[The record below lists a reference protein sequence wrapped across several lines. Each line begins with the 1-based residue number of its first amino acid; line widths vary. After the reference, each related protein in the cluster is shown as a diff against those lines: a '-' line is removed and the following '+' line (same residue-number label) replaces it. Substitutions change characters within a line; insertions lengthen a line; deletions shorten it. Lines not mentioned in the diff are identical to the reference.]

1 MKDQNDRRLFTAV
14 ALSLVIIT
22 IWQFFFAPP
31 PPPPELAGAAPI
43 TETAAPGAPAPV
55 AAASPVAAVSAEE
68 PCTGATTLL
77 KSGGTELELSDCGA
91 VRGVRFPAV
100 AGRKHVTGWWSWA
113 WERVLG
119 RTSDG
124 WHPYAGGGAA
134 LEMLPEGEFLLA
146 GRGPVALGGKWTIV
160 STEPLVQQRAT
171 ADGLTITRTITPGQ
185 DGLWS
190 AVLRFEADRP
200 LLGPF
205 WVGMAAAPVPNA
217 AAGTSAVPLVMATV
231 DGDLETLTA
240 TSFAQPEVLEGPVSW
255 FGVGDRYHMA
265 AAAPESPGGAVL
277 SWQQFSRDRVGALYT
292 LAGEGVGP
300 GAPVEAA
307 FTIYTGERELH
318 ALEAAGHDLS
328 TAASLGFFGLFA
340 KFMLV
345 TLHLLHGVI
354 GNWGVSILALTLLV
368 RIITYPLTRSALIS
382 GRKMQALQP
391 LIKEL
396 QEKHAD
402 DKETLS
408 REQMALF
415 SKHGVNPVGGCLPM
429 LVQMPVFF
437 ALFSALSYEPS
448 LFNAQF
454 FYIQDLSGQDPYGIL
469 PAFVVAGMFAQQRLT
484 PMTGMDETQARM
496 MKMMPLIFGFMMWT
510 APAGLSLYYSLN
522 TVLAIVQQW
531 YNTRSFPPIVPAGAP
546 DVAT

>member
-22 IWQFFFAPP
+22 AWQFFFAPP
-31 PPPPELAGAAPI
+31 PPPPELASAAPI
-43 TETAAPGAPAPV
+43 AETAAPGAPAP
-55 AAASPVAAVSAEE
+55 AAAAAPAAVGSAEE

-77 KSGGTELELSDCGA
+77 HSGGTELEVSDCGA

-113 WERVLG
+113 WERALG
-119 RTSDG
+119 RTTEG
-124 WHPYAGGGAA
+124 WQAYSGGGSS
-134 LEMLPEGEFLLA
+134 LEMLPAGEFLLA
-146 GRGPVALGGKWTIV
+146 GRGPVALGGTWTVV
-160 STEPLVQQRAT
+160 SNDPLVQRRT
-171 ADGLTITRTITPGQ
+171 SADGLTITRTLTPAEG
-185 DGLWS
+185 GLWS
-190 AVLRFEADRP
+190 AVLRFESDRP

-205 WVGMAAAPVPNA
+205 WVGVAAAPVPHPVA
-217 AAGTSAVPLVMATV
+217 AKSPVPLILATV
-231 DGDLETLTA
+231 DEDLETLTA
-240 TSFAQPEVLEGPVSW
+240 TSFAQPEVLEGPVAW
-255 FGVGDRYHMA
+255 FGVGDQYHMA
-265 AAAPESPGGAVL
+265 AAAPETPAGGVL
-277 SWQQFSRDRVGALYT
+277 AWQQFSRDRVGALYT
-292 LAGEGVGP
+292 LAGESVAP
-300 GAPVEAA
+300 GAPIEAA
-307 FTIYTGERELH
+307 FTVYTGERELH
-318 ALEAAGHDLS
+318 ALEAAGHGFS
-328 TAASLGFFGLFA
+328 SAASLGFFGLFA

-345 TLHLLHGVI
+345 TLHLLHGAI
-354 GNWGVSILALTLLV
+354 GNWGYSILALTLLV

-396 QEKHAD
+396 QEKHGD

-454 FYIQDLSGQDPYGIL
+454 LYIQDLSAQDPYGLL

-522 TVLAIVQQW
+522 TVLAIAQQW